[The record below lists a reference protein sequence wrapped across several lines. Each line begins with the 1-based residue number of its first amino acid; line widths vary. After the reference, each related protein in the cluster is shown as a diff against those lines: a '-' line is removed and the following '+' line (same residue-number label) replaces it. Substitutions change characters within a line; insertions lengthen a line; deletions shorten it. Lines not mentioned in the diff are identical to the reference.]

1 MYGFEDTNNG
11 SASNSSN
18 TCGGSRNSENKENID
33 ANVPEQSRSCN
44 KIMVESTE
52 VAKKQLV
59 SESNHPN
66 SLQTCA
72 SNNPSI
78 PLNSTEAI
86 HRDMIQSI
94 EQQKENAP
102 NVENKF
108 PENNSSTGSSSIDSS
123 QSCTLNNSSISRSS
137 TVGMIQNNEQQKGI
151 ASNDTTIQNK
161 SNVIGSQHE
170 NSSDSF
176 DHVDLNEASTSNAS
190 SSVKPARRLIRSK
203 SVNVTR
209 NHVYLEENPPDSIDE
224 YAPVRRSQRI
234 PKPLHHLNYGLVKC
248 CICKKSFHQDISIG
262 HYAGDIVCSFEC
274 MRKPN

>member
-1 MYGFEDTNNG
+1 MYGLEDTNNG

-18 TCGGSRNSENKENID
+18 TCDGSRNFENKENID
-33 ANVPEQSRSCN
+33 ANAPEQSRSCN
-44 KIMVESTE
+44 KIMIESTE

-86 HRDMIQSI
+86 HRDMVQSV
-94 EQQKENAP
+94 EQQKENVP
-102 NVENKF
+102 NVEDKCLI
-108 PENNSSTGSSSIDSS
+108 PEKSSSTGSS
-123 QSCTLNNSSISRSS
+123 NNSSTSRSS

-161 SNVIGSQHE
+161 SNVVDFEQE
-170 NSSDSF
+170 NSSDSV
-176 DHVDLNEASTSNAS
+176 HHIDLNEASTSNAS

-203 SVNVTR
+203 SVKVTKNR
-209 NHVYLEENPPDSIDE
+209 VYLEENPPDSIDE

-234 PKPLHHLNYGLVKC
+234 PKPLHHINYGLVKC